1 MAVSSGADPSA
12 ANLDGTRPM
21 HYLVCRKA
29 IEYDRNTVDQIRG
42 AVLCLLKGG
51 VDVNQ
56 PNRLTSLPTIGLTS
70 LRSL

>member
-1 MAVSSGADPSA
+1 
-12 ANLDGTRPM
+12 M

-29 IEYDRNTVDQIRG
+29 IEYNRETVDHIRG

-56 PNRLTSLPTIGLTS
+56 PNRCHLFLSHTNDSSCGF
-70 LRSL
+70 